1 MNLFNIE
8 TCSSNLNISKNRT
21 ERFVIDLLAQLMPR
35 FEEYGLRVDAHQPR
49 KHDAGYDLDLV
60 LSRGGFHQAFAM
72 QLKARPTL
80 SNLSAFRMHEIGE
93 IPLLVGA
100 SAVSPRSADGF
111 RRAGIQFIDAAGN
124 ASIRFGDVLID
135 VRGRRAGIDPSLLER
150 EKGGN
155 LFSRARSQ
163 VAFVLLQ
170 WPRLWRRSQRELA
183 EAAGVSVGH
192 ANDAVRMFRQSGF
205 GPGGHRS
212 DAELVDLWVAA
223 FPKGLATKL
232 TLATYRGSVEE
243 FRKVIAEAPVFPA
256 GAAISGELAADDRL
270 RPAALTIYVP
280 ELDPTMPVKNRWRL
294 EEGGNIT
301 VRHKF
306 WTTPS
311 SESHDTAG
319 LQVGKQLAPALL
331 VYADLMAS
339 DDPRVRSVAPE
350 WRRDVARP
358 ELDR

>member
-1 MNLFNIE
+1 MN
-8 TCSSNLNISKNRT
+8 
-21 ERFVIDLLAQLMPR
+21 DLLAELVPR

-49 KHDAGYDLDLV
+49 MHDAGYDLDLV
-60 LSRGGFHQAFAM
+60 LSRGGAHQAFAM

-80 SNLSAFRMHEIGE
+80 SNLAPFRADGSGS

-100 SAVSPRSADGF
+100 TSVSARSADSF
-111 RRAGIQFIDAAGN
+111 RRAGIQFIDTAGN
-124 ASIRFGDVLID
+124 ASIHFGDVLID
-135 VRGRRAGIDPSLLER
+135 VRGRRAGFDPSLPER

-170 WPRLWRRSQRELA
+170 WPRLWRTPQRELA
-183 EAAGVSVGH
+183 EAAGVSLGQ

-212 DAELVDLWVAA
+212 DAELLDLWVAA

-243 FRKVIAEAPVFPA
+243 FRKVNAEDPVFLA
-256 GAAISGELAADDRL
+256 GAAISGEFAADDML

-280 ELDPTMPVKNRWRL
+280 KLDPMLPVKNRWRS
-294 EEGGNIT
+294 EEDGNIT

-311 SESHDTAG
+311 RESHDYDG
-319 LQVGKQLAPALL
+319 PLVGKRPAPALL

-339 DDPRVRSVAPE
+339 DDPRVRGVAPE
-350 WRRDVARP
+350 WRRR
-358 ELDR
+358 LDRHESDR